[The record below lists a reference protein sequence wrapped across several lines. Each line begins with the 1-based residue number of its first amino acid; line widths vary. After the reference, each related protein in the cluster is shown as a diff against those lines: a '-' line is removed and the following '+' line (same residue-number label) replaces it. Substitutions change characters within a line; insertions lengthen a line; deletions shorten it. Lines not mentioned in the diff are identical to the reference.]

1 MTVAI
6 AKSASNPS
14 AQWRVGSFAFAPF
27 AAVGWVL
34 FALLGLAVRVALYR
48 EHRTHGTVSLL
59 WGLGFALL
67 LWFGAWTLGLHEGR
81 AIAFA
86 LVAGMTIA
94 LFVYLRGA
102 GLENP
107 PAEQPGAFLRRR
119 RVRRRR
125 TSRTRSA
132 PEATKARELRQ
143 ARVALDFGK
152 FAKALYLLQE
162 AERVATAQ
170 RKPDELL
177 QVRELVVSLSA
188 RSSGRTREAS
198 ERLAQK
204 VSDHLR
210 GFPSDALASV
220 GVRDEPE
227 PDLIGLLLARPELR
241 APAGGH
247 MVSKTRELMQA
258 RPALDDGEFATALQL
273 LQEARRV
280 AVAQRKLGEL
290 LEVYELVQV
299 LATRSAGRTRAAS
312 EQLGRKVETGLRSFV

>member
-1 MTVAI
+1 MSVAI
-6 AKSASNPS
+6 TKSASNPS
-14 AQWRVGSFAFAPF
+14 AQWRVGSFPFAPF

-48 EHRTHGTVSLL
+48 EHRTQGTVSLL
-59 WGLGFALL
+59 WGLGFALF
-67 LWFGAWTLGLHEGR
+67 LWFGVWTLGLGEGR
-81 AIAFA
+81 AIPFA

-94 LFVYLRGA
+94 LVVYLRGA
-102 GLENP
+102 ALENP

-125 TSRTRSA
+125 ISRTRSA
-132 PEATKARELRQ
+132 ADATKARELLQ

-162 AERVATAQ
+162 AERVAVAQ

-177 QVRELVVSLSA
+177 QVRELVTSLSA
-188 RSSGRTREAS
+188 RSGGRTRKAS
-198 ERLAQK
+198 ERLARK

-210 GFPSDALASV
+210 GFPSDASASV

-227 PDLIGLLLARPELR
+227 RDLIGLLLARPELR
-241 APAGGH
+241 VPAGGEMH
-247 MVSKTRELMQA
+247 SKTRELIRA
-258 RPALDDGEFATALQL
+258 RSALDDGDFATALHL

-280 AVAQRKLGEL
+280 AVAQRRLGEL
-290 LEVYELVQV
+290 LEVHELVRV
-299 LATRSAGRTRAAS
+299 LATRSSGRTRAAS
-312 EQLGRKVETGLRSFV
+312 EQLARKVETGLRSFV

>member
-14 AQWRVGSFAFAPF
+14 AQWRVGSFPFAPF

-67 LWFGAWTLGLHEGR
+67 LGFGVWTLGLHEGR

-132 PEATKARELRQ
+132 SEATKARELRQ

-162 AERVATAQ
+162 AERVAA
-170 RKPDELL
+170 
-177 QVRELVVSLSA
+177 
-188 RSSGRTREAS
+188 
-198 ERLAQK
+198 
-204 VSDHLR
+204 
-210 GFPSDALASV
+210 
-220 GVRDEPE
+220 
-227 PDLIGLLLARPELR
+227 
-241 APAGGH
+241 
-247 MVSKTRELMQA
+247 
-258 RPALDDGEFATALQL
+258 
-273 LQEARRV
+273 
-280 AVAQRKLGEL
+280 AQRKLGEL

>member
-14 AQWRVGSFAFAPF
+14 AQWRVGSFPFAPF

-125 TSRTRSA
+125 TSRTRFA

-152 FAKALYLLQE
+152 FAKA
-162 AERVATAQ
+162 Q

-188 RSSGRTREAS
+188 RSSGSTREAS

-258 RPALDDGEFATALQL
+258 RPALDDSEFATALQL

-299 LATRSAGRTRAAS
+299 LATRSVGRTRAAS
-312 EQLGRKVETGLRSFV
+312 EELTRKVETGLRAFV

>member
-14 AQWRVGSFAFAPF
+14 ARGRVGSSAFAPF
-27 AAVGWVL
+27 AAIGWVL
-34 FALLGLAVRVALYR
+34 FALLGLAVRVALFR
-48 EHRTHGTVSLL
+48 EHRTQGTVSLL
-59 WGLGFALL
+59 WGLGFALF
-67 LWFGAWTLGLHEGR
+67 LWFGVWTLGLSEGR
-81 AIAFA
+81 ATAFA

-102 GLENP
+102 ALENP

-125 TSRTRSA
+125 SSRTRSA
-132 PEATKARELRQ
+132 PDATKAHELRQ

-152 FAKALYLLQE
+152 LAKALYLLQE
-162 AERVATAQ
+162 AERVAVAQ
-170 RKPDELL
+170 RKPEEVL
-177 QVRELVVSLSA
+177 QVR
-188 RSSGRTREAS
+188 

-227 PDLIGLLLARPELR
+227 PDLIGLLLASPELR

-247 MVSKTRELMQA
+247 TVSKTRELMQA

>member
-14 AQWRVGSFAFAPF
+14 VRGRVGSSAFAPF
-27 AAVGWVL
+27 AAIGWVL
-34 FALLGLAVRVALYR
+34 FALLGLAVRVALFR
-48 EHRTHGTVSLL
+48 EHRTQGTVSLL
-59 WGLGFALL
+59 WGLGFALF
-67 LWFGAWTLGLHEGR
+67 LWFGVWTLGLSEGR
-81 AIAFA
+81 ATAFA

-102 GLENP
+102 ALENP
-107 PAEQPGAFLRRR
+107 PAEQPGAFLRRS

-125 TSRTRSA
+125 SSRTRSA
-132 PEATKARELRQ
+132 PDATKARELLQ

-162 AERVATAQ
+162 AERVAVAQ

-177 QVRELVVSLSA
+177 QVQGLVTSLSA

-198 ERLAQK
+198 ERLARK

-210 GFPSDALASV
+210 GFPSDALGSV

-227 PDLIGLLLARPELR
+227 RDLIGLLLARPELR

-247 MVSKTRELMQA
+247 TVSKTRELMQA

-299 LATRSAGRTRAAS
+299 IATRSSGRTRVAS
-312 EQLGRKVETGLRSFV
+312 EQLSRKVETGLRSFM